1 LTRDGNA
8 IARRKQVRLASFE
21 TSQGLGFGIVDGG
34 EVLDVAGQDGTAT
47 VRGLAELL
55 GTLSVGDIRSL
66 GSRSGVRRNLQ
77 DLRFLPPITDS
88 ERILCIGLNF
98 TDHALEAKLPIPE
111 QPSFFVRF
119 RSSFV
124 GHERDI
130 VAPSASSEFDFE
142 GEIALVIGKAGY
154 HIAPSRALDHVLGL
168 TILADNSARDWQRH
182 SRQVTAGKNFPA
194 SGSIGPWCVTLDEV
208 ADLRDLSIET
218 RLNGATVQHGNTRDL
233 IFAVEQAVTYA
244 SSFTP
249 LTPGDLIALGTPAG
263 VGMARTPPLW
273 LKPGDR
279 LEIEVPG
286 IGTLANRVIAE
297 SHINA
302 GKPV

>member
-1 LTRDGNA
+1 M
-8 IARRKQVRLASFE
+8 RLASFE
-21 TSQGLGFGIVDGG
+21 TPQGLGFGIVEGG
-34 EVLDVAGQDGTAT
+34 MMLDVAGQNGTGAA
-47 VRGLAELL
+47 RGLAELL
-55 GTLSVGDIRSL
+55 GTLDAGGIRTL
-66 GSRSGVRRNLQ
+66 GTRSGVRRSLQ
-77 DLRFLPPITDS
+77 DLRFLPPVTDP

-98 TDHALEAKLPIPE
+98 TDHAQEAKLPIPDR
-111 QPSFFVRF
+111 PSVFVRF

-130 VAPSASSEFDFE
+130 VAPSGSSEFDFE

-154 HIAPSRALDHVLGL
+154 RIASAQALDHVLGL

-194 SGSIGPWCVTLDEV
+194 SGSIGPWCVTLDEIP
-208 ADLRDLSIET
+208 DLRGLLIET
-218 RLNGATVQHGNTRDL
+218 RLNGATVQHGSTRDL
-233 IFAVEQAVTYA
+233 IFSVEQAVTYA

-249 LTPGDLIALGTPAG
+249 LAPGDLIALGTPAG

-286 IGTLANRVIAE
+286 IGTLSNRVVAE
-297 SHINA
+297 ADASA
-302 GKPV
+302 GEPA